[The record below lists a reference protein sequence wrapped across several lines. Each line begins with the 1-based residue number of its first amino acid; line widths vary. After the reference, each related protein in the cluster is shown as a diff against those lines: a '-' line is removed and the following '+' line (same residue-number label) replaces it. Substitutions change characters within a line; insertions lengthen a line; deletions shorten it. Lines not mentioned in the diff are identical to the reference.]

1 MKDKKKKNGSFYIA
15 LSVCAVMI
23 ALMSYV
29 GNTMKKGDEI
39 DTEIALDNIEK
50 SYDEELSEID
60 YEEILEPEAPEN
72 EEKDI
77 IDIDEVEVPVEA
89 EETAAEEIVD
99 EFLPG
104 LPSSGRILSSFSGG
118 QLVYYETLDD
128 WRSHQGVDIEARV
141 GEDVYICESGVVE
154 KIYSNNMG
162 GCILVDHENGY
173 KSLYACLGETNLVN
187 VGDRLSMGETIGRVG
202 DTAVGDLV
210 TTPHVHFE
218 MYREGIAID
227 PLDIITIE

>member
-72 EEKDI
+72 E
-77 IDIDEVEVPVEA
+77 
-89 EETAAEEIVD
+89 
-99 EFLPG
+99 
-104 LPSSGRILSSFSGG
+104 
-118 QLVYYETLDD
+118 
-128 WRSHQGVDIEARV
+128 
-141 GEDVYICESGVVE
+141 
-154 KIYSNNMG
+154 
-162 GCILVDHENGY
+162 
-173 KSLYACLGETNLVN
+173 
-187 VGDRLSMGETIGRVG
+187 
-202 DTAVGDLV
+202 
-210 TTPHVHFE
+210 
-218 MYREGIAID
+218 
-227 PLDIITIE
+227 